1 MLYKVVLT
9 VTCFDERY
17 GVTTQMEQ
25 YFQIVLAGGGR
36 GGGGLEGL
44 REIFGADKIR

>member
-36 GGGGLEGL
+36 GGGGWRAYVKFLVQ
-44 REIFGADKIR
+44 IR